1 MHTWGAIVA
10 AVAAAG
16 AAELRFAQRV
26 TPVPRVA
33 AGESAAAG
41 EGAMAMS
48 ELVFY
53 TNPQSRGRIAHWM
66 LEEVGEPY
74 RTVWLD
80 FGTTMK
86 APDYLAV
93 NPMGKVPALRDGA
106 VVITEAAAVCAYLAD
121 RFPARGLAP
130 PPGSTARAAY
140 FRWMFFSA
148 GPLEMA
154 TTAKALGWQ
163 VPDGRSGMVGFG
175 SYAATIDAL
184 ETALQPG
191 PYVCGEQFSAADV
204 VLGSALGWG
213 MVFGTVEKRPR
224 FEAYV
229 QRLQLREAARRANA
243 LNEARLVQGKPG

>member
-1 MHTWGAIVA
+1 
-10 AVAAAG
+10 
-16 AAELRFAQRV
+16 
-26 TPVPRVA
+26 
-33 AGESAAAG
+33 
-41 EGAMAMS
+41 MAMD

-86 APDYLAV
+86 SPDYLAI
-93 NPMGKVPALRDGA
+93 NPMGKVPALRDGHGDGE
-106 VVITEAAAVCAYLAD
+106 VVVTEAAAICAYLAD

-140 FRWMFFSA
+140 FRWLFFAA

-154 TTAKALGWQ
+154 TTARALGWQ
-163 VPDGRSGMVGFG
+163 VPEGRGSMVGFG

-204 VLGSALGWG
+204 LLGSALGWG
-213 MVFGTVEKRPR
+213 MMFGTVAKRPR

-229 QRLQLREAARRANA
+229 QRLQSREAARRAHA
-243 LNEARLVQGKPG
+243 LNEARLAQGKPT